1 MFQQRAF
8 RQAGLVH
15 YPDAPRLPISELIG
29 GHRIDDPYR
38 WLEDSGDPQ
47 TIAWSAAQD
56 ALARPI
62 LDAYPGRTALA
73 ARLRTLLSAGQEGPP
88 RPRGGVGFR
97 QRRAPDQQ
105 HAVLVAGSLQD
116 PGEFRVLV
124 DPHEIDPSG
133 TTTLDAWE
141 PSPDGRLLGYQ
152 LSRGGDEESTLSV
165 LDVATGRVVD
175 GPIDRTRYSPVAWL
189 ADAGG
194 FYYVRRPTADS
205 PFDRR
210 VYLHRLG
217 TDPGQDSY
225 VFGADHDP
233 RTYFGVDVS
242 PDGRWLVVSA
252 AIGTAPR
259 DDVWIADLTDPHGGF
274 TVVQQ
279 GVDARCH
286 ASVAF
291 DGRLYIWTDAEA
303 PRGRLCI
310 ADPADPQRWTTLVA
324 EDEEA
329 VLSDYAVLDEEILLA
344 RSRHAIGEVW
354 VVARENGA
362 LLRDI
367 PLPGIGSVLAITSSP
382 GGGADAWIGYTDALT
397 PPSVLDSRGRLWAA
411 APRTVEVAGV
421 KASVEIATSADG
433 TPIRLQILAPDGQ
446 SGPLPTVLYGY
457 GGFGISMEPA
467 YAAATLAWV
476 ESGGVWVVAQL
487 RGGGEEGE
495 AWHRAGMRE
504 AKQNVFADFE
514 AAARHL
520 RGSGR
525 ASTLGCLGGSN
536 GGLLVG
542 AAITRE
548 PSLYDA
554 AVSSAALLDM
564 VRYERFGLGSTWN
577 DEYGTADDPVE
588 LGWLLG
594 YSPLHAVRAGVGY
607 PPILLEV
614 FESDT
619 RVDPLHARKFAAAL
633 QWATHQTD
641 LAGGGLVLVRR
652 ESEVGHGGR
661 SIDRTIGLNVDTL
674 SFLAAQLGLAH
685 RRADKQAEWKP

>member
-1 MFQQRAF
+1 MR
-8 RQAGLVH
+8 
-15 YPDAPRLPISELIG
+15 YPEAPRSPISELIG
-29 GHRIDDPYR
+29 GHRIEDPYR
-38 WLEDSGDPQ
+38 WLEDSDDPQ
-47 TIAWSAAQD
+47 TVAWSAAQD

-73 ARLRTLLSAGQEGPP
+73 ASLRTLLSAGQEGPP
-88 RPRGGVGFR
+88 RPRAGVGFR

-105 HAVLVAGSLQD
+105 HAVLVAGSLDD
-116 PGEFRVLV
+116 PEEFRVLV
-124 DPHEIDPSG
+124 DPHQIDPSG
-133 TTTLDAWE
+133 ATTLDAWE
-141 PSPDGRLLGYQ
+141 PSPDGRLLAYQ

-165 LDVATGRVVD
+165 LDVTTGDVVD

-189 ADAGG
+189 ADSSG
-194 FYYVRRPTADS
+194 FYYVRRLSAES

-217 TDPGQDSY
+217 SDPAQDSY
-225 VFGADHDP
+225 VFGEGHDP

-242 PDGRWLVVSA
+242 PDGRWLVISA

-259 DDVWIADLTDPHGGF
+259 DDVWITDLTGSEGDF
-274 TVVQQ
+274 AVVQQ
-279 GVDARCH
+279 GVDARCY
-286 ASVAF
+286 ASVEF
-291 DGRLYIWTDAEA
+291 DGRLYIWTDAGA
-303 PRGRLCI
+303 PRGRLCV

-329 VLSDYAVLDEEILLA
+329 VLGGYAVLEEEIVLA
-344 RSRHAIGEVW
+344 RSRHAIGEVQ
-354 VVARENGA
+354 VISREDGA
-362 LLRDI
+362 LLRDVT
-367 PLPGIGSVLAITSSP
+367 LPGIGSVLGVTSSP
-382 GGGADAWIGYTDALT
+382 EGGTDAWIAYTDALT
-397 PPSVLDSRGRLWAA
+397 PPSVLDAEGRVWAA
-411 APRTVEVAGV
+411 APGAASVGGV
-421 KASVEIATSADG
+421 TASVEIATSADG
-433 TPIRLQILAPDGQ
+433 TPVRVQILAPAGH

-457 GGFGISMEPA
+457 GGFAISLEPA
-467 YAAATLAWV
+467 YSASALAWAMA
-476 ESGGVWVVAQL
+476 GGVWAVAQL

-520 RGSGR
+520 RSSGR
-525 ASTLGCLGGSN
+525 ASALGCLGGSN

-548 PSLYDA
+548 PGLYDA

-564 VRYERFGLGSTWN
+564 VRYERFGLGATWN

-594 YSPLHAVRAGVGY
+594 YSPLHAVQPGVAY
-607 PPILLEV
+607 PPTLLEV

-633 QWATHQTD
+633 QWAIQQGH
-641 LAGGGLVLVRR
+641 ASGGPVLLRR
-652 ESEVGHGGR
+652 ESDVGHGGR

-674 SFLAAQLGLAH
+674 SFLAAQLGLTHWAS
-685 RRADKQAEWKP
+685 

>member
-1 MFQQRAF
+1 
-8 RQAGLVH
+8 VS
-15 YPDAPRLPISELIG
+15 YPDAPRLPLSELIG
-29 GHRIDDPYR
+29 GHRIEDPYR
-38 WLEDSGDPQ
+38 WLEDPSDPR

-56 ALARPI
+56 SLARPV
-62 LDAYPGRTALA
+62 LDAYAGRTSLA
-73 ARLRTLLSAGQEGPP
+73 ARLRTLLSAGHEGPP
-88 RPRGGVGFR
+88 RPRGGIGFR
-97 QRRAPDQQ
+97 QRRAPEQQ
-105 HAVLVAGSLQD
+105 HGVLVAGSLED
-116 PGEFRVLV
+116 PHEFTVLV
-124 DPHEIDPSG
+124 DPHQIDPSG
-133 TTTLDAWE
+133 ATTLDAWE
-141 PSPDGRLLGYQ
+141 PSPDGRLVAYQ
-152 LSRGGDEESTLSV
+152 LSRGGDEESTLEV
-165 LDVATGRVVD
+165 LDVAAGRVVD
-175 GPIDRTRYSPVAWL
+175 SPIDRTRYSPVAWL
-189 ADAGG
+189 ADASG
-194 FYYVRRPTADS
+194 FYYVRRLAADS

-217 TDPGQDSY
+217 TDPAQDSY
-225 VFGADHDP
+225 VFGEENDP

-259 DDVWIADLTDPHGGF
+259 DDVWIADLTDPQSGF
-274 TVVQQ
+274 AVVQQ
-279 GVDARCH
+279 GVDARCY

-291 DGRLYIWTDAEA
+291 DGRLYIWTDADA
-303 PRGRLCI
+303 PRGRLCV
-310 ADPADPQRWTTLVA
+310 ADPADPGRWSTLVA
-324 EDEEA
+324 EDSEA
-329 VLSDYAVLDEEILLA
+329 VLGDYAVLDEEILIA
-344 RSRHAIGEVW
+344 RSRHAIGEVQA
-354 VVARENGA
+354 VSREDGTP
-362 LLRDI
+362 LREI
-367 PLPGIGSVLAITSSP
+367 TLPGIGSVLGLRSAPEGGTSV
-382 GGGADAWIGYTDALT
+382 WIGYTDALT
-397 PPSVLDSRGRLWAA
+397 PPSVLDGGGLPWAA
-411 APRTVEVAGV
+411 APGTVHVPGVQACVEV
-421 KASVEIATSADG
+421 ATSADG
-433 TPIRLQILAPDGQ
+433 TPIRVQILAPEGQ

-467 YAAATLAWV
+467 YTASALAWV
-476 ESGGVWVVAQL
+476 ESGGVWAVAQL

-504 AKQNVFADFE
+504 RKQNVFADFE

-525 ASTLGCLGGSN
+525 ASALGCLGGSN

-548 PSLYDA
+548 PGLYDA

-588 LGWLLG
+588 LGWLLS
-594 YSPLHAVRAGVGY
+594 YSPLHAVKAGAPY

-633 QWATHQTD
+633 QWA
-641 LAGGGLVLVRR
+641 AGQAHAASGTVLLRR
-652 ESEVGHGGR
+652 ETDVGHGGR

-674 SFLAAQLGLAH
+674 SFLAAQLGLRDWSA
-685 RRADKQAEWKP
+685 

>member
-1 MFQQRAF
+1 
-8 RQAGLVH
+8 VH

-38 WLEDSGDPQ
+38 WLEDPGDPQ

-62 LDAYPGRTALA
+62 LDAYPGRTAVA
-73 ARLRTLLSAGQEGPP
+73 ARLRTLLQAGQEGPP
-88 RPRGGVGFR
+88 RPRAGVGFR

-105 HAVLVAGSLQD
+105 HAVLVAGSLHA
-116 PGEFRVLV
+116 PSEFRVLV

-133 TTTLDAWE
+133 ATTLDAWE
-141 PSPDGRLLGYQ
+141 PSPGGRLLAYQ
-152 LSRGGDEESTLSV
+152 LSQGGDEESTLSV
-165 LDVATGRVVD
+165 LDVATGDLVD

-189 ADAGG
+189 ADASG
-194 FYYVRRPTADS
+194 FYYVRRLTAGS

-217 TDPGQDSY
+217 TDPAQDSY
-225 VFGADHDP
+225 VFGEDNDP

-259 DDVWIADLTDPHGGF
+259 DDVWITDLTDPRGGF
-274 TVVQQ
+274 AVVQQ
-279 GVDARCH
+279 GVDARCY

-291 DGRLYIWTDAEA
+291 DGRLYIWTDAGA
-303 PRGRLCI
+303 PRGRLCV
-310 ADPADPQRWTTLVA
+310 ADPLDPQRWNTLVA

-329 VLSDYAVLDEEILLA
+329 VLGDYAVLDEEIVLA
-344 RSRHAIGEVW
+344 RSRHAIGEVR
-354 VVARENGA
+354 VISREDGA
-362 LLRDI
+362 PLRDVV
-367 PLPGIGSVLAITSSP
+367 LPGIGSVLAVTCSP
-382 GGGADAWIGYTDALT
+382 EGGTDAWIGYTDALT
-397 PPSVLDSRGRLWAA
+397 PPSVLDTHGQVWAA
-411 APRTVEVAGV
+411 APGTVDVEGV
-421 KASVEIATSADG
+421 TASVEITTSADG
-433 TPIRLQILAPDGQ
+433 TPIRLHLLAPVGQ
-446 SGPLPTVLYGY
+446 SRPLPTVLYGY

-467 YAAATLAWV
+467 YTASALAWALA
-476 ESGGVWVVAQL
+476 GGVWAVAQL

-520 RGSGR
+520 RTSGR
-525 ASTLGCLGGSN
+525 AAALGCLGGSN

-542 AAITRE
+542 AAITRQ
-548 PSLYDA
+548 PGLYDA

-594 YSPLHAVRAGVGY
+594 YSPLHAVRAAVIY
-607 PPILLEV
+607 PPTLLEV

-633 QWATHQTD
+633 QWAASQAD
-641 LAGGGLVLVRR
+641 PPGGGLVLLRR
-652 ESEVGHGGR
+652 ESDVGHGGR
-661 SIDRTIGLNVDTL
+661 SIDRTIALNVDTL
-674 SFLAAQLGLAH
+674 SFLAAQLGLA
-685 RRADKQAEWKP
+685 EWAP

>member
-1 MFQQRAF
+1 MD
-8 RQAGLVH
+8 
-15 YPDAPRLPISELIG
+15 YPDAPRQPISELIG
-29 GHRIDDPYR
+29 GHRIEDPYR
-38 WLEDSGDPQ
+38 WLEDPSDPR

-62 LDAYPGRTALA
+62 LDAYAGRTELA
-73 ARLRTLLSAGQEGPP
+73 ARLRTLLAAGQEGPP

-97 QRRAPDQQ
+97 QRRGPEQQ
-105 HAVLVAGSLQD
+105 HAVLVAGNLEDS
-116 PGEFRVLV
+116 GEFRVLV
-124 DPHEIDPSG
+124 DPHLIDPSG
-133 TTTLDAWE
+133 ATTLDAWE
-141 PSPDGRLLGYQ
+141 PSPDGRLLAYQ
-152 LSRGGDEESTLSV
+152 LSRGGDEESTLAV
-165 LDVATGRVVD
+165 LDVATGRAVD

-189 ADAGG
+189 ADGSG
-194 FYYVRRPTADS
+194 FYYVRRLTADS

-217 TDPGQDSY
+217 DDPAQDSY
-225 VFGADHDP
+225 VFGAQSDP

-259 DDVWIADLTDPHGGF
+259 DDVWITDLTQPEKGF
-274 TVVQQ
+274 AVVQH
-279 GVDARCH
+279 GVDARCY

-303 PRGRLCI
+303 PRGRLCV
-310 ADPADPQRWTTLVA
+310 ADPAAPQRWTTLVA
-324 EDEEA
+324 EDPEA
-329 VLSDYAVLDEEILLA
+329 VLGDYAVLDEEILIA
-344 RSRHAIGEVW
+344 RSRHAIGEVQA
-354 VVARENGA
+354 VSRQTGA
-362 LLRDI
+362 PLRDI
-367 PLPGIGSVLAITSSP
+367 ALPGIGSVLGITSAP
-382 GGGADAWIGYTDALT
+382 AGGTSAWIGYTDALT
-397 PPSVLDSRGRLWAA
+397 PPSVLDAQGRSWVA
-411 APRTVEVAGV
+411 APGALEVAGV
-421 KASVEIATSADG
+421 TATVETATSADG
-433 TPIRLQILAPDGQ
+433 TTVRIHVLAPAAQ
-446 SGPLPTVLYGY
+446 QGPLPTVLYGY

-467 YAAATLAWV
+467 YTASALAWV
-476 ESGGVWVVAQL
+476 EAGGVWAVAQL

-504 AKQNVFADFE
+504 RKQNVFADFE

-520 RGSGR
+520 RDSGR

-548 PSLYDA
+548 PALYDA

-577 DEYGTADDPVE
+577 DEYGTADDPIE

-594 YSPLHAVRAGVGY
+594 YSPLHAVRAGVAY
-607 PPILLEV
+607 PPTLLEV
-614 FESDT
+614 FDSDT

-633 QWATHQTD
+633 QWAAGQGD
-641 LAGGGLVLVRR
+641 SPGGGPVLLRR
-652 ESEVGHGGR
+652 ESDVGHGGR

-674 SFLAAQLGLAH
+674 SFLAAQLGLRHRRADSEAH
-685 RRADKQAEWKP
+685 RRADSEAQWQV